1 MIAAITEVIA
11 HQWSPHTELRIMGTP
26 TAEPIRSAPV
36 IPITTA
42 STPPALEETSIAAE
56 TTTPDRSV
64 PAMTEISTGARRRAR
79 TTPIESM
86 ITGVT
91 PARTVVRTTIE
102 TSTIDVKILIVVVR
116 TIALVCRRA

>member
-1 MIAAITEVIA
+1 MD
-11 HQWSPHTELRIMGTP
+11 TP
-26 TAEPIRSAPV
+26 TAEPIQFAPV

-64 PAMTEISTGARRRAR
+64 PAMTVIFTGARRRAR
-79 TTPIESM
+79 TTPIGSM

-91 PARTVVRTTIE
+91 PARIVVRTTIE
-102 TSTIDVKILIVVVR
+102 TSTIDVTIPIVVVR